1 MKSFVS
7 FVGSGPGDPELLT
20 LKAINR
26 IKNADVVLYDDLSSG
41 EILNYASE
49 KADLISVGK
58 RAGLSSPKQREVS
71 RLLIDYAKTKLK
83 IVRLK
88 SGDCGLFGRLE
99 EEIIELIK
107 MNVAYEIIPGV
118 SSATATS
125 AAAGIPLTRRMLSRR
140 VQFITGHD
148 VKGKL
153 PEDLNIRALIDPKS
167 TTVVFMGGN
176 TFVNLAKK
184 LIKSGL
190 SKKTPTIYAEAVS
203 TPKEKIIQKSIHAL
217 ITFIEKKKTVSH
229 LPVIIIY
236 GQLMEIS
243 DLEKQF

>member
-41 EILNYASE
+41 EILNYANE

-58 RAGLSSPKQREVS
+58 RAGLYSPKQSEIS
-71 RLLIDYAKTKLK
+71 RLLIDYSKTKLK

-99 EEIIELIK
+99 EEIIELKKKNIP
-107 MNVAYEIIPGV
+107 YEIIPGV
-118 SSATATS
+118 SSATAAS
-125 AAAGIPLTRRMLSRR
+125 ASAGIPLTRRMLSRR

-148 VKGKL
+148 IKGKL
-153 PEDLNIRALIDPKS
+153 PEDLNMEALTDPKS
-167 TTVVFMGGN
+167 TTVVFMGSR
-176 TFVNLAKK
+176 TFVDLAKQ
-184 LIKSGL
+184 LIKAGL
-190 SKKTPTIYAEAVS
+190 PKKTVIIYAEAVS
-203 TPKEKIIQKSIHAL
+203 TQKEKIMQTSIDAL
-217 ITFIEKKKTVSH
+217 IIFLEKKKTVSQ

>member
-26 IKNADVVLYDDLSSG
+26 LKNADVVLYDDLSSG
-41 EILNYASE
+41 EILNYANE

-58 RAGLSSPKQREVS
+58 RAGLSSPKQSEVS
-71 RLLIDYAKTKLK
+71 RLLIDYTKLK

-99 EEIIELIK
+99 EEIIELTKKNIP
-107 MNVAYEIIPGV
+107 YEIIPGV
-118 SSATATS
+118 SSATAAS
-125 AAAGIPLTRRMLSRR
+125 ASAGIPLTRRMLSRR

-148 VKGKL
+148 IKGKL
-153 PEDLNIRALIDPKS
+153 PDDLNMEALTDPKS
-167 TTVVFMGGN
+167 TTVVFMGSR
-176 TFVNLAKK
+176 TFVDLAKQ
-184 LIKSGL
+184 LIKAGL
-190 SKKTPTIYAEAVS
+190 PKKTVTIYAEAVS
-203 TPKEKIIQKSIHAL
+203 TPKEKIMQTSIDAL
-217 ITFIEKKKTVSH
+217 IIFLEKKKTVSQ

-243 DLEKQF
+243 DLENNF